1 MNKKGFTLVELLAVI
16 VILAVILTIAV
27 PNMFK
32 IIDKSK
38 QDSYDNQ
45 VKMITDAAKK
55 YVVSNNVTIDAENGS
70 YITVAHLVSAG
81 FFEETPKNPKT
92 KEDMAGCVKISDS
105 EGSYTYE
112 YEEKLTTC
120 SGSGSTPIV
129 PETEE

>member
-45 VKMITDAAKK
+45 VLMIIDAAKN
-55 YVVSNNVTIDAENGS
+55 YVVNESKVVTTEEPLCIDVTDQLVGENYLDEMPKDPRDG
-70 YITVAHLVSAG
+70 TV
-81 FFEETPKNPKT
+81 
-92 KEDMAGCVKISDS
+92 MAGSVAVTVDANDKYD
-105 EGSYTYE
+105 YE
-112 YEEKLTTC
+112 YNDTAC
-120 SGSGSTPIV
+120 TP
-129 PETEE
+129 